1 MAQQGK
7 KDRTIAT
14 HAGNHPHENQ
24 GVVNPPVY
32 RASTILFRS
41 VQDLRDRYRHKY
53 ETVTY
58 GRDGTPTHRV
68 LAEAFTAL
76 EGSER
81 AVILPSGVAAVSTAL
96 LTCLSPG
103 DSLLMVDSAYEPT
116 REICNGLLA
125 KIGIETIYYDPT
137 IGGAIASLIKP
148 NTKAIYLESPG
159 SLTFETQDIP
169 AIVAAAKQAGCRT
182 ILDNTWATPLFFK
195 PPLHGIDIG
204 VYSASKYIGGH
215 SDMMMGI
222 LTCPA
227 ALHKAA
233 AKMAHGYLG
242 HAVSADDSYS
252 ALRGLRTLHARLAQ
266 HQETALILARWLADR
281 PEVEQVLHP
290 ALPGTPG
297 HELWKRDYAGASGLF
312 AVVLKPC
319 EMEQVDRMLDGMRL
333 FGMGYSWGGYESLMI
348 RADLKNCRTAK
359 PWHAVGRTLRIH
371 AGLED
376 PADLIADLEDGL
388 ARFRGG

>member
-1 MAQQGK
+1 MTEQGK

-41 VQDLRDRYRHKY
+41 VQDLRERYKHKY
-53 ETVTY
+53 ETITY
-58 GRDGTPTHRV
+58 GRDGTQTHRA

-81 AVILPSGVAAVSTAL
+81 AIVLPSGVAAVSTAL
-96 LTCLSPG
+96 LMSLSPG

-116 REICNGLLA
+116 REICDGLLA
-125 KIGIETIYYDPT
+125 RIGVETIYYDPM
-137 IGGAIASLIKP
+137 IGAGIEGLIRP
-148 NTKAIYLESPG
+148 TTKVVYLESPG

-169 AIVAAAKQAGCRT
+169 AIVVAAKKAGCRT
-182 ILDNTWATPLFFK
+182 IIDNTWATPFFFK
-195 PPLHGIDIG
+195 PPQHGIDLG

-215 SDMMMGI
+215 SDLMMGI

-227 ALHKAA
+227 ALHRTA
-233 AKMAHGYLG
+233 AKMAHGFLG
-242 HAVSADDSYS
+242 HATSADDCYT
-252 ALRGLRTLHARLAQ
+252 ALRGLRTLHARLMQ

-290 ALPGTPG
+290 AFSGTPG
-297 HELWKRDYAGASGLF
+297 HEFWKRDLSGASGLF
-312 AVVLKPC
+312 GVVLKPGK
-319 EMEQVDRMLDGMRL
+319 MEQVDAMLNGMRL
-333 FGMGYSWGGYESLMI
+333 FGIGYSWGGYESLMI
-348 RADLKNCRTAK
+348 RADLKSCRTAK

-376 PADLIADLEDGL
+376 PVDLIADLEDGL
-388 ARFRGG
+388 ARLRGN

>member
-1 MAQQGK
+1 MAEQGK

-14 HAGNHPHENQ
+14 HAGNHPHDNQ
-24 GVVNPPVY
+24 GVVNPPIY
-32 RASTILFRS
+32 RASTILFTS

-58 GRDGTPTHRV
+58 GRDGTQTHRA

-81 AVILPSGVAAVSTAL
+81 AIILPSGVGAVSAAL
-96 LTCLSPG
+96 LTSLSPG
-103 DSLLMVDSAYEPT
+103 DSLLMVDNAYEPT
-116 REICNGLLA
+116 REICDGLLA
-125 KIGIETIYYDPT
+125 RIGIETIYYDPM
-137 IGGAIASLIKP
+137 IGADIAGLIRP
-148 NTKAIYLESPG
+148 NTKVVYLESPG
-159 SLTFETQDIP
+159 SLTFETQDVQ
-169 AIVAAAKQAGCRT
+169 AIVAAAKRAGCRT
-182 ILDNTWATPLFFK
+182 IMDNTWATPLFFK
-195 PPLHGIDIG
+195 PPRHGIDIS

-227 ALHKAA
+227 ALHRTVG
-233 AKMAHGYLG
+233 KMAHGFLG
-242 HAVSADDSYS
+242 HATSADDCYS
-252 ALRGLRTLHARLAQ
+252 ALRGLRTLHARLMQ
-266 HQETALILARWLADR
+266 HQETALILARWLAGR

-297 HELWKRDYAGASGLF
+297 HEFWKRDLSGSSGLF
-312 AVVLKPC
+312 GVVLKPC
-319 EMEQVDRMLDGMRL
+319 APDRVDAMLNGMRL

-348 RADLKNCRTAK
+348 RADLKACRTAK
-359 PWHAVGRTLRIH
+359 PWHAVGRTLRIS

-388 ARFRGG
+388 GRLKEN

>member
-1 MAQQGK
+1 MSEKGR

-14 HAGNHPHENQ
+14 HAGNHPHDHQ

-32 RASTILFRS
+32 RASTILFSS

-53 ETVTY
+53 ETITY
-58 GRDGTPTHRV
+58 GRDGTPTHRA

-81 AVILPSGVAAVSTAL
+81 ALILPSGVAAVSAAL
-96 LTCLSPG
+96 LASLGPG
-103 DSLLMVDSAYEPT
+103 DSLLMVDSVYEPT
-116 REICNGLLA
+116 REICDGLLV
-125 KIGIETIYYDPT
+125 KIGVETIYYDPM
-137 IGGAIASLIKP
+137 IGAGIAGLIRP

-169 AIVAAAKQAGCRT
+169 AIVAAAKKAGCRT

-195 PPLHGIDIG
+195 PPQHGIDIS

-215 SDMMMGI
+215 SDIMMGI
-222 LTCPA
+222 LTCRA
-227 ALHKAA
+227 ALHKTIG
-233 AKMAHGYLG
+233 KLAHGYLG
-242 HAVSADDSYS
+242 HATSADDTYT
-252 ALRGLRTLHARLAQ
+252 ALRGLRTLHARMMQ
-266 HQETALILARWLADR
+266 HQETALTLARWLAAR

-290 ALPGTPG
+290 AFPGTLG
-297 HELWKRDYAGASGLF
+297 HEFWKRDLSGSSGLF
-312 AVVLKPC
+312 GAVLKPC
-319 EMEQVDRMLDGMRL
+319 KMEQVDAMLNGMRL

-348 RADLKNCRTAK
+348 RSDLKASRSAK
-359 PWHAVGRTLRIH
+359 PWHAVGRTIRIH

-388 ARFRGG
+388 ARFRGD